1 MIDAHH
7 GWNRK
12 IGPVLIGFV
21 LSVLCTLGAY
31 ALAMRGDFDGNTR
44 LGLIIGL
51 GVLQT
56 FFQLIF
62 FFHLGVEEK
71 PRWNV
76 MMFLFMLLV
85 VVLVIG
91 GSIWIMNNLN
101 YYVMPMMSGSS

>member
-12 IGPVLIGFV
+12 IGPVLIGFI

-31 ALAMRGDFDGNTR
+31 SLTMEGYFSWEVRIA
-44 LGLIIGL
+44 IIAGL
-51 GVLQT
+51 GILQT

-62 FFHLGVEEK
+62 FFHLGLEEK

-85 VVLVIG
+85 VFLIIG
-91 GSIWIMNNLN
+91 GSIWIMSELN
-101 YYVMPMMSGSS
+101 YNTMLMTS

>member
-12 IGPVLIGFV
+12 IGPVVIGFV

-31 ALAMRGDFDGNTR
+31 TLAMEGIFDWGVR
-44 LGLIIGL
+44 VGLIVFL

-62 FFHLGVEEK
+62 FFHLGLEEK

-101 YYVMPMMSGSS
+101 YYVMPMMNGSS